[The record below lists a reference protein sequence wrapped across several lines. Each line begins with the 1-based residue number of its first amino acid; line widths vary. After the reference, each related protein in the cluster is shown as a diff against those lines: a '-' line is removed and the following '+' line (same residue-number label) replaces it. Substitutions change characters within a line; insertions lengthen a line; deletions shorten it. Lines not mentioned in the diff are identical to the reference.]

1 MAEEAKVEEKDN
13 FDVGPLWWSQESPV
27 SNHWYD

>member
-13 FDVGPLWWSQESPV
+13 FDVGPLLSAQRLWGCEQHS
-27 SNHWYD
+27 